1 MRMQFGRALIV
12 EDDPL
17 LRRALVR
24 GLRARGIDALEADNV
39 VNAERLLRCEPDL
52 VLTDVKLPDGSGH
65 DVARRAAALCP
76 PPLVVAMSAEA
87 TPAEAFRLAELS
99 VRMYMPKPFTVD
111 ELEARLAETLAED
124 RRSSSGSEWP
134 QAIPEAMRGLVARQ
148 LRRLASERGLTPR
161 EEELVQLSVA
171 GVERTRI
178 PSVME
183 ISENTCKTLVRRVLR
198 KCGVNRLSEVHRVLL
213 TRARHAPAAS
223 DDSRQ

>member
-1 MRMQFGRALIV
+1 MVV

-24 GLRARGIDALEADNV
+24 GLRARGIDALEAENV
-39 VNAERLLRCEPDL
+39 VGAERLLRCEPDL

-99 VRMYMPKPFTVD
+99 VRMYMAKPFTVD
-111 ELEARLAETLAED
+111 ELEERLAETLAED
-124 RRSSSGSEWP
+124 AAHSSSEWP
-134 QAIPEAMRGLVARQ
+134 QAIPEPMRGMVARQ

-178 PSVME
+178 PIVMD

-198 KCGVNRLSEVHRVLL
+198 KCGVSRLSEVHRVLL
-213 TRARHAPAAS
+213 TRARHAPNGS
-223 DDSRQ
+223 SESRP

>member
-1 MRMQFGRALIV
+1 MRIQFGRALVV
-12 EDDPL
+12 EDDAL

-24 GLRARGIDALEADNV
+24 GLRARGIDALEAENV
-39 VNAERLLRCEPDL
+39 VGAERLLRCEPDL

-65 DVARRAAALCP
+65 DVARRAAANCP

-124 RRSSSGSEWP
+124 ARSSGSEWP
-134 QAIPEAMRGLVARQ
+134 QAIPEAMRGMVARQ
-148 LRRLASERGLTPR
+148 LHRLASERGLTPR
-161 EEELVQLSVA
+161 EQELVQLSVA

-178 PSVME
+178 PTVME

-198 KCGVNRLSEVHRVLL
+198 KCGVHRLSEVHRVLL
-213 TRARHAPAAS
+213 TRARHAPAGS

>member
-1 MRMQFGRALIV
+1 MRSRPVTSSAPNVCCAG
-12 EDDPL
+12 
-17 LRRALVR
+17 LV
-24 GLRARGIDALEADNV
+24 V
-39 VNAERLLRCEPDL
+39 P
-52 VLTDVKLPDGSGH
+52 
-65 DVARRAAALCP
+65 RRAAARCP
-76 PPLVVAMSAEA
+76 PPLVVALSAAA

-111 ELEARLAETLAED
+111 ELEARLAETMAED
-124 RRSSSGSEWP
+124 SRSNQSEWP
-134 QAIPEAMRGLVARQ
+134 QAIPEAMRGMVARQ

-161 EEELVQLSVA
+161 EEELVQLSVS

-223 DDSRQ
+223 TDPRQ

>member
-1 MRMQFGRALIV
+1 MRNQFGKALVV

-24 GLRARGIDALEADNV
+24 GLRARGIDALEAENV
-39 VNAERLLRCEPDL
+39 VGAERLLRCEPDL

-65 DVARRAAALCP
+65 DVARSAAALCP

-99 VRMYMPKPFTVD
+99 VRMYMAKPFTVD
-111 ELEARLAETLAED
+111 ELEERLAETLAED
-124 RRSSSGSEWP
+124 AAHSSSSEWP
-134 QAIPEAMRGLVARQ
+134 QAIPEAMRGMVARQ

-178 PSVME
+178 PVVMD

-198 KCGVNRLSEVHRVLL
+198 KCGVGRLSEVHRVLL
-213 TRARHAPAAS
+213 TRARHAPS
-223 DDSRQ
+223 GSSESRS

>member
-1 MRMQFGRALIV
+1 MRMQFGRALVV

-24 GLRARGIDALEADNV
+24 GLRARGIDALEAENV
-39 VNAERLLRCEPDL
+39 VGAERLLRCEPDL

-111 ELEARLAETLAED
+111 ELEARLAETIAED
-124 RRSSSGSEWP
+124 TRSSSSEWP

-148 LRRLASERGLTPR
+148 LRRLASERGLTRR

-198 KCGVNRLSEVHRVLL
+198 KCGVSRLSEVHRVLL
-213 TRARHAPAAS
+213 TRARHAPAGS
-223 DDSRQ
+223 DESRQ

>member
-1 MRMQFGRALIV
+1 MRIQFGRALVV

-24 GLRARGIDALEADNV
+24 GLRARGIDALEAENV
-39 VNAERLLRCEPDL
+39 VVAERLLRCEPDL

-65 DVARRAAALCP
+65 DVARRAAANCP

-111 ELEARLAETLAED
+111 ELEASLAETLAED
-124 RRSSSGSEWP
+124 ARSSGSEWP
-134 QAIPEAMRGLVARQ
+134 QAIPEAMRGMVARQ
-148 LRRLASERGLTPR
+148 LRRLAIERGLTPR
-161 EEELVQLSVA
+161 EEELVQLSVS

-178 PSVME
+178 PTVME

-213 TRARHAPAAS
+213 TRARYAPAGS
-223 DDSRQ
+223 DQSRQ